1 MITGWEEVAFL
12 CGETVAL
19 IVGADGLAFIA
30 LLAEVLPKA
39 IVCCI
44 LRLLFSIAVLSPLA
58 AGWFEVALPYLLLI
72 GVLMSFFI
80 ASSSLVS
87 SPRFS

>member
-12 CGETVAL
+12 CGDTAAL
-19 IVGADGLAFIA
+19 IVGAEGLAFMA

-44 LRLLFSIAVLSPLA
+44 LRLLLSRAVLSPLA
-58 AGWFEVALPYLLLI
+58 GA
-72 GVLMSFFI
+72 
-80 ASSSLVS
+80 
-87 SPRFS
+87 